1 MLSGTMKDAKV
12 GGRWG
17 VRRRVSVKFG
27 LGREVEK
34 LAYGVHTS
42 VIGIGGKE

>member
-1 MLSGTMKDAKV
+1 LSGTMKDAKV

-27 LGREVEK
+27 LGE
-34 LAYGVHTS
+34 GS
-42 VIGIGGKE
+42 